1 MKKKSIVIIILT
13 VLIAVALML
22 ALYFVFAGNSVDN
35 IELSLENFKNNGEYQ
50 YGEIGWGSSV
60 AQVNE
65 ALPYDLEE
73 DTSRTPPASTGYVFY
88 KSKNTYTL
96 DGQSTVASVEF
107 HDGTLQV
114 IQFAFHVGQNY
125 QQWFESQVA
134 ELSRLYGAHSDKAEN
149 ASDMFESTIYT
160 WSTDNSMLQI
170 VLLTGKNV
178 VPTVTISV
186 GAKPANR

>member
-1 MKKKSIVIIILT
+1 MGKKIVFVILA
-13 VLIAVALML
+13 VLIVA
-22 ALYFVFAGNSVDN
+22 ALLLTLFFLFTDN
-35 IELSLENFKNNGEYQ
+35 NVKDIELSMGDFLNNGEYQ
-50 YGEIGWGSSV
+50 YDGIAWGASV

-65 ALPYDLEE
+65 ALPYALEE
-73 DTSRTPPASTGYVFY
+73 DSSRTPPASTGYVFY

-114 IQFAFHVGQNY
+114 IQFAFHVGQDY

>member
-1 MKKKSIVIIILT
+1 MGKKIVFIILAM
-13 VLIAVALML
+13 LIAAALLLTLFFML
-22 ALYFVFAGNSVDN
+22 SGNNVED
-35 IELSLENFKNNGEYQ
+35 IELSLGDLKSNGEYQ
-50 YGEIGWGSSV
+50 YIGIAWGASV

-65 ALPYDLEE
+65 ALPYALEE
-73 DTSRTPPASTGYVFY
+73 DSSRTPPASTGYTFY
-88 KSKNTYTL
+88 KTQNSYTL
-96 DGQSTVASVEF
+96 GGQNTVASVQF
-107 HDGTLQV
+107 HNGTLQV

-149 ASDMFESTIYT
+149 ASDMFESTVYT

-178 VPTVTISV
+178 APTVTISV
-186 GAKPANR
+186 GAKPANG